1 MLKSFCTYLASF
13 WLLALCL
20 CTLNVVVFA
29 QEEAKDG
36 EKEIDVTLGI
46 DHIEKLDFNP
56 STSIQ
61 VGNESVINYQIIP
74 QTRELTIKGIKPGQT
89 SVIVRT
95 TAGEIKARFLVRV
108 TANALSKTVQELREY
123 LGDVEGLEIG
133 IKGDNVYIGG
143 FIVVPSDIGRVVT
156 ILNNEKYKDVIR
168 LVELSPHTQVIIAQ
182 KMQDEIQGA
191 GLKDVKVRVVN
202 KLFWL
207 EGVVEEDAFKT
218 RAFNIAAAYL
228 PDNITS
234 LAQKEGAVQTVQK
247 EIIQNFIAVN
257 KKSKPAPIP
266 KMIKITAQFVEL
278 SKDYNKV
285 FGFKWNPLMSGD
297 GGSIQIGKTNSGGVS
312 TSSGNSTLTATISN
326 LFPKLS
332 TAKAAGHARI
342 IQSAVIIT
350 KNQVEGK
357 ISKESQKPFAV
368 GTGDF
373 TKAETAVSGFN
384 LTVKPTVLAEEKIDM
399 KLGIG
404 VSSSAGD
411 PPETL
416 SNNVSTEVVVKSKES
431 AVIGGIVINK
441 TTTDFD
447 RNPPYGVD
455 TYKNGTPLFSFIRS
469 KSFNSQKSQF
479 VVFITPELIESA
491 SVGTEDVKSKF
502 RKRRR

>member
-1 MLKSFCTYLASF
+1 MNWLKALKNILLFFCSFMLLAS
-13 WLLALCL
+13 LS
-20 CTLNVVVFA
+20 FA
-29 QEEAKDG
+29 QESEGAGDK
-36 EKEIDVTLGI
+36 EKEIDVILGI
-46 DHIEKLDFNP
+46 DHIEKLNFNP
-56 STSIQ
+56 STNVQ
-61 VGNESVINYQIIP
+61 VGSEAIINYQIIP
-74 QTRELTIKGIKPGQT
+74 ATRELTIKGIKPGQT

-95 TAGEIKARFLVRV
+95 TSGEIKARFLVRV

-123 LGDVEGLEIG
+123 LGDVEGLDIG
-133 IKGDNVYIGG
+133 IKGENVYVGG
-143 FIVVPSDIGRVVT
+143 YIVVPSDIGRVVT

-182 KMQDEIQGA
+182 KMQEEIQGA

-207 EGVVEEDAFKT
+207 EGTVEEEAFKT
-218 RAFNIAAAYL
+218 RAFNIAVAYL
-228 PDNITS
+228 PDNISS
-234 LAQKEGAVQTVQK
+234 LAQKEEAVQTVQK
-247 EIIQNFIAVN
+247 EIIQNFISVN

-266 KMIKITAQFVEL
+266 KMVKITAQFVEL

-285 FGFKWNPLMSGD
+285 FGFKWNPLMAGD
-297 GGSIQIGKTNSGGVS
+297 GGSIQIGRTNSGGVS
-312 TSSGNSTLTATISN
+312 TSSGGSTLTATISN

-332 TAKAAGHARI
+332 SAKAAGHARI
-342 IQSAVIIT
+342 IQSGVIIT

-357 ISKESQKPFAV
+357 LSKETQKPFAV

-373 TKAETAVSGFN
+373 TKSETATSGFN
-384 LTVKPTVLAEEKIDM
+384 MTVKPNILAEEKIDM
-399 KLGIG
+399 KLGIS
-404 VSSSAGD
+404 VSSSAGS

-416 SNNVSTEVVVKSKES
+416 SNNISTEVVVKSKES

-447 RNPPYGVD
+447 RDSPYGVD
-455 TYKNGTPLFSFIRS
+455 TYENGTPLFSFLRS

-479 VVFITPELIESA
+479 VIFITPELIESA

>member
-1 MLKSFCTYLASF
+1 MRLRS
-13 WLLALCL
+13 LLALFYAFL
-20 CTLNVVVFA
+20 VSIFMLHSFNAYT
-29 QEEAKDG
+29 QETAAVEG
-36 EKEIDVTLGI
+36 EKEIDVILGI
-46 DHIEKLDFNP
+46 DFIEKLNFNP
-56 STSIQ
+56 STNVQ

-74 QTRELTIKGIKPGQT
+74 TTRELTIKGIKPGQT
-89 SVIVRT
+89 SIIVRT
-95 TAGEIKARFLVRV
+95 TTGEIKARYLVRV

-123 LGDVEGLEIG
+123 LGDVEGLDIG
-133 IKGDNVYIGG
+133 IKGENVYVGG
-143 FIVVPSDIGRVVT
+143 YIVVPSDIGRVVT
-156 ILNNEKYKDVIR
+156 ILNNDKYKEVIR
-168 LVELSPHTQVIIAQ
+168 LVELSPHTQTIIAQ
-182 KMQDEIQGA
+182 KMQEEIQGS

-207 EGVVEEDAFKT
+207 EGVVEEEAFKT
-218 RAFNIAAAYL
+218 RAFNVAAAYL

-234 LAQKEGAVQTVQK
+234 LAQKEEAVQTVQK
-247 EIIQNFIAVN
+247 DIIQNFIVVN

-297 GGSIQIGKTNSGGVS
+297 GGSIQIGRTNSGGVS
-312 TSSGNSTLTATISN
+312 TSSGGSTLTATISN

-342 IQSAVIIT
+342 IQSGVIIT

-357 ISKESQKPFAV
+357 ISKETQKPFAV

-373 TKAETAVSGFN
+373 TKSEVATSGFN
-384 LTVKPTVLAEEKIDM
+384 LTVKPNVLAEEKIDM

-416 SNNVSTEVVVKSKES
+416 SNNISTEIVVKSKES
-431 AVIGGIVINK
+431 AVVGGIVINK

-455 TYKNGTPLFSFIRS
+455 TYKDGTPLFSFIRS
-469 KSFNSQKSQF
+469 KSYNSQKSQF

-491 SVGTEDVKSKF
+491 SVGTEDVKTKF